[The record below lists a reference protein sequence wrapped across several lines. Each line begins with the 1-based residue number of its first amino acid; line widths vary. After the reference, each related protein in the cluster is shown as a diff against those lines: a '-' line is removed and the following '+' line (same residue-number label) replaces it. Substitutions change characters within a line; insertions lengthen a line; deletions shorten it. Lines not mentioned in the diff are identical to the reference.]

1 MPVTAALLKKLQE
14 TLGEEAASDLVTW
27 VDQSTVLGLAQIRGD
42 VRGLE
47 TRFERLEHRFERVE
61 QRIDVLAEAHSALR
75 VEFGREI
82 ARLDARLEAGL
93 SALRVELA
101 SQRSDLIKWMFIFW
115 AGTIIP
121 LAGLM
126 VALVKL

>member
-27 VDQSTVLGLAQIRGD
+27 VDQSTAHGVAQIRGD

-47 TRFERLEHRFERVE
+47 TRFERLEQRMER
-61 QRIDVLAEAHSALR
+61 LAEAQADLR

-82 ARLDARLEAGL
+82 ARLDARIETGL
-93 SALRVELA
+93 ATLRVELA
-101 SQRSDLIKWMFIFW
+101 SQRGDLIKWMFIFW

-126 VALVKL
+126 IALVKL